1 MGVWEDS
8 VSRSLTDKNVQ
19 KKHRRLLKSRIDC
32 NPVDGDF
39 GVMMRLCR
47 IITPQSPF
55 TGNL

>member
-19 KKHRRLLKSRIDC
+19 KNHRRLLKSRIDC

-39 GVMMRLCR
+39 GVGAVQKVMD
-47 IITPQSPF
+47 SPSLF
-55 TGNL
+55 

>member
-39 GVMMRLCR
+39 GV
-47 IITPQSPF
+47 TPF